1 MNEELLSLLGAT
13 PEQIAQARQRSGFE
27 ELGLLGQALS
37 AAGAPAPR
45 GTSTLGRLGQAARTY
60 TQAPRQTMDTLLQ
73 DLLRKQQ
80 IQDMQKKR
88 AAETTRQT
96 AIERLRPTLSEQEQL
111 LFEAAPSEFIGKRIE
126 SQFREQPESF
136 RQLTDPEKQSM
147 NLPVTK
153 NFQVSSKSG
162 RVTEIGGGGT
172 NVKVEV
178 PVSLSTEK
186 KFGEVFATKVAE
198 EDVKLRDSALAAPA
212 QLDTIQQTKS
222 LLEQGRIFTGKF
234 ANEKL
239 ALAAAGQALGVTGA
253 DTNEVVAN
261 TERLFANRAKA
272 TLDNV
277 RNSGLGAGQ
286 GFTDRD
292 REFLEKAVLGN
303 ISFTA
308 ESLKR
313 QLEIEE
319 KVARGSVTKWNNRFK
334 QLPKSTVEATGITP
348 VDIAAPRLEGGQQAA
363 PSSSGGSLQDAARR
377 ELERRR
383 GQ

>member
-1 MNEELLSLLGAT
+1 MAT
-13 PEQIAQARQRSGFE
+13 LQDLMGGGIPA
-27 ELGLLGQALS
+27 GLLGPQQEQALQERAKS
-37 AAGAPAPR
+37 QGLLN
-45 GTSTLGRLGQAARTY
+45 LGFALLQASQGQPGQGKPRLGQIIG
-60 TQAPRQTMDTLLQ
+60 QAGPAFAQGYRGAFDETLQNIVRGQQLQ
-73 DLLRKQQ
+73 DLQR
-80 IQDMQKKR
+80 KR
-88 AAETTRQT
+88 AAETARQT
-96 AIERLRPTLSEQEQL
+96 ALEKLRPTLSEQDQL

-136 RQLTDPEKQSM
+136 RQLTDTEKQSM
-147 NLPVTK
+147 NLPVGK

-162 RVTEIGGGGT
+162 RVTEIGGGGPT
-172 NVKVEV
+172 INV
-178 PVSLSTEK
+178 PVTLSTEK
-186 KFGEVFATKVAE
+186 KFGEAFATQVAQ
-198 EDVKLRDSALAAPA
+198 EDVKLRESAMAAPG
-212 QLDTIQQTKS
+212 QLDTIQQTRN
-222 LLEQGRIFTGKF
+222 LLDQGKVFTGRF

-348 VDIAAPRLEGGQQAA
+348 VDITQRPTQPQTGV
-363 PSSSGGSLQDAARR
+363 RR
-377 ELERRR
+377 FNPATGRVE
-383 GQ
+383 

>member
-1 MNEELLSLLGAT
+1 MAT
-13 PEQIAQARQRSGFE
+13 LQDLMGGGIPA
-27 ELGLLGQALS
+27 GLLDPQQQQALQEQAKS
-37 AAGAPAPR
+37 QGLLN
-45 GTSTLGRLGQAARTY
+45 LGFALLQSSQGQPGQGKPRLGQIIG
-60 TQAPRQTMDTLLQ
+60 QAGPAFAQGYRGAFDETLQ
-73 DLLRKQQ
+73 NIVRSQQ

-88 AAETTRQT
+88 QAEEQRQAA
-96 AIERLRPTLSEQEQL
+96 IKRLRPTLSEQDQL

-319 KVARGSVTKWNNRFK
+319 KVARGSVTKWNSRFK

-348 VDIAAPRLEGGQQAA
+348 VDIAAPRLA
-363 PSSSGGSLQDAARR
+363 PSPTNIRR
-377 ELERRR
+377 FNPATGRIE
-383 GQ
+383 